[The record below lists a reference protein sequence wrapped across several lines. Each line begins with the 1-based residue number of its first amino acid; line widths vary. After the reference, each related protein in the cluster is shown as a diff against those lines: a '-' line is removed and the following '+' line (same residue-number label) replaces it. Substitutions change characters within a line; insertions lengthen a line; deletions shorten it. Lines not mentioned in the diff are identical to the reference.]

1 LLDQVYEYDHLMA
14 NPTAVHQSNGP
25 VPKILRKEEIHVTNY
40 SPQTIGDNAVGVLS
54 QTIIPSTTIRWI
66 VPARIRHPDHND
78 VIFVSESF
86 IQLREFL
93 PTRHLANIPEL
104 LDLGCRILAAKVI
117 SYVDA
122 TPFIDQ
128 VVKQE
133 ERNDEDTKLAPPT
146 QILVL
151 TLDFCEIAFVY
162 AEDVAP
168 DRVRFKVARWK
179 LPADVSSLG
188 QYGRHLAVDSK

>member
-1 LLDQVYEYDHLMA
+1 MA
-14 NPTAVHQSNGP
+14 NGTTVHQNNGP
-25 VPKILRKEEIHVTNY
+25 VAKRLGQEEVRGISYPPHMI
-40 SPQTIGDNAVGVLS
+40 SDNAVGVLS

-66 VPARIRHPDHND
+66 LPARIRHPDHND

-86 IQLREFL
+86 VQLREFL
-93 PTRHLANIPEL
+93 PARHLANIPER

-117 SYVDA
+117 SYVDS

-133 ERNDEDTKLAPPT
+133 EQDEEDTKLAPPT

-168 DRVRFKVARWK
+168 NRIKFRVARWK